1 MRMRIK
7 EKIEKVIKKEED
19 DVANQKLK
27 KKLEAELL
35 EKTLASDL
43 VVVPETKLNIFVD
56 LPATTSTN
64 LDVILWTLITRLHDK
79 YH

>member
-64 LDVILWTLITRLHDK
+64 LDVIL
-79 YH
+79 

>member
-43 VVVPETKLNIFVD
+43 IVPETKLNIFVD
-56 LPATTSTN
+56 LPATTSPN
-64 LDVILWTLITRLHDK
+64 LDVIL
-79 YH
+79 